1 MSAPNPLRPAVGSVR
16 RQRLVLLALFAP
28 FVGIGLVL
36 WLLLPGGAAAPSY
49 STIDFRHE
57 TALRPDYWTNHTAA
71 IHGYLYPLR
80 CQAPPCEPM
89 VLTGRSVASG
99 VLTLNTLPLDSILVG
114 PQPES
119 AWHADLRHLLP
130 GWLASPLTTPPSPG
144 KWTTVTGSI
153 AGGYRGSGPPALIP
167 VAL

>member
-1 MSAPNPLRPAVGSVR
+1 MTTPHASRPPVGSVR

-71 IHGYLYPLR
+71 VRGYLYPLR

-89 VLTGRSVASG
+89 VLTGRPVESRD
-99 VLTLNTLPLDSILVG
+99 LTIDALPPDSILVA

-119 AWHADLRHLLP
+119 AWHADLRRLLP
-130 GWLASPLTTPPSPG
+130 RWLASPLTAPVPPG
-144 KWTTVTGSI
+144 RWTTVTGSI
-153 AGGYRGSGPPALIP
+153 AGGYRGSGPPTLIP

>member
-1 MSAPNPLRPAVGSVR
+1 MSAPNPLRPPVGSVR

-49 STIDFRHE
+49 SPIDFRRE
-57 TALRPDYWTNHTAA
+57 TALRPNYWNNHTAA
-71 IHGYLYPLR
+71 IRGYLYPLR

-89 VLTGRSVASG
+89 VLTGRQVASRT
-99 VLTLNTLPLDSILVG
+99 LTLNTLPSDSILVA

-119 AWHADLRHLLP
+119 AWHGDLRHLLP
-130 GWLASPLTTPPSPG
+130 GWLASPLSTPQSPG

-153 AGGYRGSGPPALIP
+153 AGGYRGSGPPTLIP

>member
-1 MSAPNPLRPAVGSVR
+1 MSAPNPLRPPVGSVR

-57 TALRPDYWTNHTAA
+57 TSLRPEYWTSHTAA
-71 IHGYLYPLR
+71 IRGYLYPLR
-80 CQAPPCEPM
+80 CQGPSCEPM
-89 VLTGRSVASG
+89 VLTGRPAGIGS
-99 VLTLNTLPLDSILVG
+99 LTLNTLPSDSILVA

-130 GWLASPLTTPPSPG
+130 GWLASPITTAPSSG

-153 AGGYRGSGPPALIP
+153 ASGYRGSGPPTLIP